1 MKLSNKTKKALTPES
16 DEDKAMYEESN
27 NSQHPEVIACQ
38 GEGETVVAHDDT
50 VKSLDSPTADE
61 SLGKDSQNPSADT
74 QNKDADV
81 SGGEQ

>member
-1 MKLSNKTKKALTPES
+1 MLSPES
-16 DEDKAMYEESN
+16 DDKTIYEESN

-74 QNKDADV
+74 KLNDANV
-81 SGGEQ
+81 SNGEVKG